1 MDIAAASAI
10 AAKPDM
16 TKRAR
21 AWRDARNM
29 KASKGVVARVGRLLC
44 ALNSDNS
51 GNTFAHAAK
60 VAIVGCH
67 STGKFANAMSII
79 DSFEKM
85 LAGGKDNPLLRFTLG
100 NEYLKI
106 NNQARA
112 IEHLRAA
119 VIQDPG
125 YSAAWKILGKALTD
139 TQDREGA
146 RSAYASGIA
155 AATAKGDKQAAKEMA
170 VFMKRLTP
178 YE

>member
-1 MDIAAASAI
+1 M
-10 AAKPDM
+10 
-16 TKRAR
+16 
-21 AWRDARNM
+21 N
-29 KASKGVVARVGRLLC
+29 
-44 ALNSDNS
+44 
-51 GNTFAHAAK
+51 
-60 VAIVGCH
+60 
-67 STGKFANAMSII
+67 II

-85 LAGGKDNPLLRFTLG
+85 LAAGKDNPLLRFTLG

-106 NNQARA
+106 NNPARA
-112 IEHLRAA
+112 VEHLRAA

-178 YE
+178 VE